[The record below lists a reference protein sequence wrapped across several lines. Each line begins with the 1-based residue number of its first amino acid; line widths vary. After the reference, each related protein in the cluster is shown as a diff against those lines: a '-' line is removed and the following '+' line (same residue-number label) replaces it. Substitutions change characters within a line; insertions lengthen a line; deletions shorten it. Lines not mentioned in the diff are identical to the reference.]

1 MTLLALNALSPVVLL
16 IALGHAL
23 RRSGFLA
30 ETFWPQAEK
39 LSYFVLLPCLFFHGM
54 ATAHLEQL
62 PAGRLALV
70 LLAATCGTAALVLLC
85 RWLMRVDG
93 PAFTSIFQGSIRF
106 NNYIGLTMVAQ
117 LFGAAG
123 VAYAAI
129 CNAAM
134 VPTVNVLSV
143 LVFAGFGA
151 ARMSPLQALKQSVSN
166 PLTLSCL
173 FGLGFHES
181 GLSLPETLAAA
192 LKTLGSASL
201 PLGLLC
207 VGAALRFS
215 GLLRWLKPIATAS
228 LFKLALIPILTF
240 FAARL
245 FGLPPAPTT
254 VALIYQA
261 LPTASSAYILARQL
275 GGDAPLMAAITAAQ
289 TLAALITLPLAL
301 GLLAP

>member
-1 MTLLALNALSPVVLL
+1 MTLLALNALIPVVIL

-23 RRSGFLA
+23 RRAGFLA
-30 ETFWPQAEK
+30 EDFWPQAER
-39 LSYFVLLPCLFFHGM
+39 LSYFILLPCLFFHGM
-54 ATAHLEQL
+54 ATARLEQL
-62 PAGRLALV
+62 PAAGLAVV
-70 LLAATCGTAALVLLC
+70 LFFATCATAALVVLC
-85 RWLMRVDG
+85 RRLIKADG

-106 NNYIGLTMVAQ
+106 NNYIGLTMASQ

-143 LVFAGFGA
+143 LVFAAFGA
-151 ARMSPLQALKQSVSN
+151 VKMSPLQALKQSVSN

-173 FGLGFHES
+173 LGLAFHES
-181 GLSLPETLAAA
+181 GLTLPDTLAPA

-207 VGAALRFS
+207 VGAALRFD
-215 GLLRWLKPIATAS
+215 GVWRWAAPIATAS
-228 LFKLALIPILTF
+228 AFKLALIPILTF
-240 FAARL
+240 FAARHWA
-245 FGLPPAPTT
+245 LPASATT

-289 TLAALITLPLAL
+289 TLLALASLPLIL
-301 GLLAP
+301 GLLSP